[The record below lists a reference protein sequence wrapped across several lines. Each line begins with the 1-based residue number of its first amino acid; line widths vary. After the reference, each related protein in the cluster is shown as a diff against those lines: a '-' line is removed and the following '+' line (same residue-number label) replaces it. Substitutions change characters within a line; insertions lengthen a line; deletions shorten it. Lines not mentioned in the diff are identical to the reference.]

1 MIIIQPK
8 YFRIV
13 LNIIPNQ
20 YQKRMIFALAGYT
33 FKWMGDYYHPS
44 QKIEYI
50 YHLINNQY
58 INNFNM
64 H

>member
-1 MIIIQPK
+1 MIITQPK

-13 LNIIPNQ
+13 LNIISNQ
-20 YQKRMIFALAGYT
+20 YQKRMIFVRAGYT
-33 FKWMGDYYHPS
+33 FKWRRKYYHPS

-50 YHLINNQY
+50 YHWINNQY
-58 INNFNM
+58 INNYNM